1 MKKPREFCV
10 VEHKPAHHLSLE
22 HYRCWLRP
30 EGSHE
35 ADVTIITIEKSAY
48 TDLQARAEK
57 LKDEVADLLCDL
69 LCELQAL
76 NWPIKNDGEADRKID
91 QLIEKCDEALKEW
104 KEGEL

>member
-10 VEHKPAHHLSLE
+10 VEHKQDHHLSLE

-57 LKDEVADLLCDL
+57 LVEAF
-69 LCELQAL
+69 ELQV
-76 NWPIKNDGEADRKID
+76 NEDTDADIVFD
-91 QLIEKCDEALKEW
+91 IAFQALKEW
-104 KEGEL
+104 REGE